1 MMLRELAAELE
12 ASGMV
17 VLVGGLELLMGEVM
31 IMRRNEIDAMT
42 RRASDDLNKVLR
54 VLLC

>member
-1 MMLRELAAELE
+1 MLRELAAELE

-42 RRASDDLNKVLR
+42 RRARDDLNKVLR